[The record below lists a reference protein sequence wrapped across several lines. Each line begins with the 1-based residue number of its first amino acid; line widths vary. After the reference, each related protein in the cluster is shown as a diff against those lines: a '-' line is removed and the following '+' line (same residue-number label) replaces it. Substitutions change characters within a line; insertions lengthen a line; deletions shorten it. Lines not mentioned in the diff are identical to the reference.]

1 MTTFY
6 LPIEISKR
14 ELVSKIFL
22 ATKLANMGH
31 QVVVFYYKIFDQT
44 LWPSAGI
51 YIGKNCFRTLVPQ
64 SKKYYGAMK
73 RKGID
78 VWHLD
83 EEAGIFT
90 GETVEDWEKDLFYRL
105 DPTHLDENDKL
116 LTWGQWQ
123 ADYYKRTDCAAE
135 IVVTGSPN
143 FDLMQPKY
151 SQCLMDY
158 DTHQVGG
165 MHDYILINTRF
176 GITNGQFSLEDY
188 LAISDDELKQKWLS
202 WSTFDG
208 AIKYLFVHMIQSL
221 ASVFPDEE
229 FVLRPHPAEKEA
241 FYQLYFSATP
251 NVHIHKKGEVG
262 AWIRQCKA
270 LVQNGSST
278 AIQADIN
285 LKPVFTYLPL
295 KEEDSSSAP
304 LANQIGT
311 MVHSVNELAEKLLQL
326 NFASQKSW
334 QRTISHLDSIDA
346 IAALVERDRERLP
359 HSDEQVLKKK
369 LQRYCA
375 IYHKLDL
382 FKQLVLTASPK
393 RKRHGAIYDNKFE
406 KAYFAKGEMLHAAA
420 NRYYQA
426 STKIKR
432 YGHYCYLI
440 SA

>member
-1 MTTFY
+1 MATFY

-44 LWPSAGI
+44 QWPSAGI

-64 SKKYYGAMK
+64 SKKYYEAMK

-90 GETVEDWEKDLFYRL
+90 GKTVDDWEKDLFYRL
-105 DPTHLDENDKL
+105 DPTHLDEKDKL

-123 ADYYKRTDCAAE
+123 ADYYRRTDCAAE

-151 SQCLMDY
+151 SQHLTDY
-158 DTHQVGG
+158 DTHQVNG
-165 MHDYILINTRF
+165 MRDYILINTRF
-176 GITNGQFSLEDY
+176 GITNGQFRLEDY
-188 LAISDDELKQKWLS
+188 LAISDDELKKKWLG

-208 AIKYLFVHMIQSL
+208 AIKYLFVQMIQRL
-221 ASVFPDEE
+221 AAAFPDEK

-241 FYQLYFSATP
+241 FYQLYFKATP
-251 NVHIHKKGEVG
+251 NVHIHKEGEVG

-270 LVQNGSST
+270 LIQNGSST

-311 MVHSVNELAEKLLQL
+311 MVHSVNELAEKLSQPG
-326 NFASQKSW
+326 FTSQKSW
-334 QRTISHLDSIDA
+334 QCTISQLDSIDT
-346 IAALVERDRERLP
+346 IASLVERDHDRLP
-359 HSDEQVLKKK
+359 HSDERQLKRNVRK
-369 LQRYCA
+369 YCA
-375 IYHKLDL
+375 MYYQVHLM
-382 FKQLVLTASPK
+382 KQMTLMALPK

-420 NRYYQA
+420 NSFYQS

-432 YGHYCYLI
+432 YGSYCYLI